1 MLLRFFGRQIFLL
14 SNVEYT
20 NTLLQVNLNI
30 SEAEEKVILE
40 ETLGQSDEEGDSSDK
55 SFREKESLQ
64 MVGIDK
70 EKKLVEEEE
79 DVEEEVEVEEAG
91 CLWLSLLRP
100 PTFSTACVK
109 RP

>member
-40 ETLGQSDEEGDSSDK
+40 ETLGQSDEEGDSSDR
-55 SFREKESLQ
+55 SIREKESLQ
-64 MVGIDK
+64 KVGIDK
-70 EKKLVEEEE
+70 EKKLVEEEVE
-79 DVEEEVEVEEAG
+79 EVEEEEE
-91 CLWLSLLRP
+91 
-100 PTFSTACVK
+100 
-109 RP
+109 